1 MYQVNFRHFNLQ
13 LLHCYDDKGNKGE
26 LMINILIE
34 LECFGFIFHRER
46 FIVTWLATS
55 LYIIDPVLG
64 HLVAWY
70 SLNTGDIK
78 LTTDTLS
85 LLL

>member
-13 LLHCYDDKGNKGE
+13 LLYCDEHKGNKQE

-34 LECFGFIFHRER
+34 LEYFGFIFHRER
-46 FIVTWLATS
+46 FIVTWLGTS

-64 HLVAWY
+64 RLVAWY
-70 SLNTGDIK
+70 SLDTGDIK
-78 LTTDTLS
+78 LTTNTLS

>member
-1 MYQVNFRHFNLQ
+1 
-13 LLHCYDDKGNKGE
+13 
-26 LMINILIE
+26 MINIKLNRNI
-34 LECFGFIFHRER
+34 LGLFFHRER

-70 SLNTGDIK
+70 SLDTGDIK
-78 LTTDTLS
+78 LTTNTLS
-85 LLL
+85 LLLFGVVNVGMGIELVF